1 MGLREKGI
9 NGKIAISTL
18 MKTKVERE
26 KQKFVLWSVGEKMME
41 NDGPIHTYIPY
52 MVTHIPYM
60 ETYHKIQADEIVGL
74 TL

>member
-1 MGLREKGI
+1 
-9 NGKIAISTL
+9 

-26 KQKFVLWSVGEKMME
+26 KQEFVLRSVGEKLME

-52 MVTHIPYM
+52 MVTHIPFM
-60 ETYHKIQADEIVGL
+60 ETYYKIQADEIVCL